1 MKKNDT
7 TLCLHE
13 VCLLMGKT
21 DDNTTKCNLN
31 YVGQIVIDGEKGDWV
46 CLTCV
51 CIYVCAHTFKIG

>member
-1 MKKNDT
+1 
-7 TLCLHE
+7 
-13 VCLLMGKT
+13 MGKT